1 MGSFLA
7 PGGFGG
13 YQIGGIGGRTA
24 ATATIAQSP
33 YGAEATVPS
42 GQKGKFGIHHAAIIV
57 PAVGLG
63 WLIWLRWSLP
73 K

>member
-1 MGSFLA
+1 MPGSSLLN

-13 YQIGGIGGRTA
+13 YSIGATGRTA
-24 ATATIAQSP
+24 RTATIAQSP

-42 GQKGKFGIHHAAIIV
+42 GGGGLRLHHAAIIV
-57 PAVGLG
+57 PAAGLA
-63 WLIWLRWSLP
+63 WLIFLRWSLP